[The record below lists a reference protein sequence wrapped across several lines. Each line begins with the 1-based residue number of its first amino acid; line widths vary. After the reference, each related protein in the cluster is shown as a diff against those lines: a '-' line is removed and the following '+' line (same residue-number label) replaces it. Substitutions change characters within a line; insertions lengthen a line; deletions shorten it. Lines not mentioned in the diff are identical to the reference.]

1 MADSLTRRDVED
13 IALLARLEL
22 DDEEIERARTD
33 LSDILAHVDALQ
45 AVDTTGVEPMTHAV
59 PMHLRLREDVTEPS
73 LPVDEAVAGA
83 AVRQDGFFQVP
94 HIIKKP
100 SRTGGG

>member
-22 DDEEIERARTD
+22 DDEEIERVRTD
-33 LSDILAHVDALQ
+33 LSDILAHMDALQ
-45 AVDTTGVEPMTHAV
+45 AVDTTDVEPMTHAV
-59 PMHLRLREDVTEPS
+59 PMHLRLREDVVGPS
-73 LPVDEAVAGA
+73 LPVEEAVAGA

-94 HIIKKP
+94 HIIKKKTAR
-100 SRTGGG
+100 SGE